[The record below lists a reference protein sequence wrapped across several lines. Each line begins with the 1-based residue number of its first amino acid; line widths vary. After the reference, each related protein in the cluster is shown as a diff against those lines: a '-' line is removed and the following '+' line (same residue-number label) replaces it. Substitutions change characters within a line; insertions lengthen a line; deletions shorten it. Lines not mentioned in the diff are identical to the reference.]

1 MPNTAL
7 CVRGA
12 TKRFGAR
19 VALDDVS
26 LEIDR
31 GSILGLI
38 GANGAGKTTLIRAIV
53 GLLRLDGGEVERSGD
68 ARAAGGTTYLPEER
82 GLYARQTP
90 FATLRY
96 LAELRGATHAAAS
109 AIAREWLQRVRLE
122 EGESKRLERF
132 SKGQQQRVQL
142 AAAFMGSPALV
153 VLDEP
158 FAGLDPLN
166 ARLVAS
172 LVKEAR
178 DAGCAVLLS
187 AHQLPLV
194 AELCD
199 SILMLA
205 GGRSVASG
213 PIRDLL
219 AAGGDLET
227 MLVAR
232 AEGGA

>member
-53 GLLRLDGGEVERSGD
+53 GLLRLDGGRVERSGD
-68 ARAAGGTTYLPEER
+68 ARAPGGTTYLPEER
-82 GLYARQTP
+82 GLYPRQTP

-122 EGESKRLERF
+122 EGESKRLEQF

-142 AAAFMGSPALV
+142 AAAFMGSPALI

-178 DAGCAVLLS
+178 DAGRAVLLS

-194 AELCD
+194 AQLCD

-227 MLVAR
+227 MFVAR